1 MCLSV
6 PGKVVEKKGL
16 AADVD
21 VGGTIRKIS
30 LKFVPEAKVGEY
42 VLVHTGFAMQIVD
55 EEEANEMMKLL
66 KELTDGPVS

>member
-1 MCLSV
+1 MCLSI
-6 PGKVVEKKGL
+6 PGKVVEKKGMN
-16 AADVD
+16 ADVD

-30 LKFVPEAKVGEY
+30 LKFVPDVKVGEY

-66 KELTDGPVS
+66 QELTDD